1 MLTKIFEKLFYNPIK
16 IAKKYANIE
25 INPNAVLLKE
35 VRFRMNSDSN
45 VIKIGKDTMVGCS
58 FIFESD
64 QGEIKIGENT
74 FINGGTSLI
83 SRERIDIG
91 SNVTIAW
98 GCTIYDHN
106 SHSLDFQNRRN
117 DITMQLKSY
126 RAGISFIEG
135 KNWATVKAAEIV
147 IKNDVWIGFG
157 CTILKGVTLGEGSII
172 GAQSVVRKDVEPWT
186 VVAGNPAV
194 FIRNLK

>member
-117 DITMQLKSY
+117 DITVQLKSY